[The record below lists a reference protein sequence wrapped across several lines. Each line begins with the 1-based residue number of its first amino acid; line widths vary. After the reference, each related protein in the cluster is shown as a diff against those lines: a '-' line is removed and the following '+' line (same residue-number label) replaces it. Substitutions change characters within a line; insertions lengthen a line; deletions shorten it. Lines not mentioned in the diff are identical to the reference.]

1 MEIVVMGNGKK
12 IITPNEVV
20 LNLDFITK
28 GYSYD
33 EVLESGS
40 HNVKLFVR
48 NILISNNFKETD
60 LKNRNYVIKEEK
72 KYNNTR
78 GEYISDGY
86 SYNQSATL
94 KFDYDKEKM
103 AKLMIEISKLANA
116 PKCVGN
122 FKVKDEEKYH
132 KEVLNLAYQDAKEK
146 ALIIATS
153 ATKTLKECVK
163 VSFQP
168 FEERYYSESQIDS
181 NCLYERAMSIKTDD
195 ITSTFTPM
203 DVEISENLYCIFRAE

>member
-1 MEIVVMGNGKK
+1 MEIIVMGNGKK
-12 IITPNEVV
+12 IITPDEVV

-33 EVLESGS
+33 EVLTNGS
-40 HNVKLFVR
+40 HNVKLFV
-48 NILISNNFKETD
+48 NDILIPNNFKETD
-60 LKNRNYVIKEEK
+60 LKTRNYVIKEEK

-78 GEYISDGY
+78 GEYIDDGY
-86 SYNQSATL
+86 SYNQSAIL

-116 PKCVGN
+116 PKSVVN

-132 KEVLNLAYQDAKEK
+132 KEVLNLAYQDAKDK

-153 ATKTLKECVK
+153 AGKTLKDPVK

-168 FEERYYSESQIDS
+168 FEEYSESQIDS
-181 NCLYERAMSIKTDD
+181 DCLYERAMCIKTDD

-203 DVEISENLYCIFRAE
+203 DIEISENLYCIFRAE